1 MASIIVVSGKS
12 RGNYLPLRREPSI
25 IGRDEDCT
33 MQVLGDLVSRQ
44 HLEIRYN
51 EADKSY
57 TAVDLNSANGVLING
72 LHIEEPQSLKDND
85 SIVLGESKMLFT
97 AEDFLDR
104 EAALNFFHRGEQGKK
119 TLSW

>member
-1 MASIIVVSGKS
+1 MASIIVVSGRS
-12 RGNYLPLRREPSI
+12 RGNYLPLRQDPSI

-33 MQVLGDLVSRQ
+33 MQVLDERASRQ

-51 EADKSY
+51 EADNSY

-72 LHIEEPQSLKDND
+72 LQIEEPQSLKDND

-104 EAALNFFHRGEQGKK
+104 EAALNFFHRGEHGKK

>member
-12 RGNYLPLRREPSI
+12 RGNYLPLRQDPSI

-33 MQVLGDLVSRQ
+33 MQVLDDLVSRQ

-51 EADKSY
+51 EADNSY

-72 LHIEEPQSLKDND
+72 LQIEEPQSLKDND

-104 EAALNFFHRGEQGKK
+104 KVALNFFHRGEHGKE
-119 TLSW
+119 TLSQ

>member
-12 RGNYLPLRREPSI
+12 RGNYLPLRRESSI

-33 MQVLGDLVSRQ
+33 LQVLGDLVSRR
-44 HLEIRYN
+44 HLEIRHN
-51 EADKSY
+51 EADKSF

-72 LHIEEPQSLKDND
+72 LQLDEPRSLQDND
-85 SIVLGESKMLFT
+85 SIVLGESKILFT

-104 EAALNFFHRGEQGKK
+104 EGALNLIHRGEQGKE
-119 TLSW
+119 TLAQ

>member
-12 RGNYLPLRREPSI
+12 RGNYLPLRQDPST
-25 IGRDEDCT
+25 IGRDEDCA
-33 MQVLGDLVSRQ
+33 MQVLDDLVSRQ

-51 EADKSY
+51 EADNSY

-72 LHIEEPQSLKDND
+72 LQIDEPQTLKDND
-85 SIVLGESKMLFT
+85 TIVLGESKILFT

-104 EAALNFFHRGEQGKK
+104 EAVLNFFHRGEHGKE
-119 TLSW
+119 TLMQ

>member
-25 IGRDEDCT
+25 IGRDENCT
-33 MQVLGDLVSRQ
+33 MQVLDDLVSRR

-72 LHIEEPQSLKDND
+72 LQLDEPRSLKDND

-97 AEDFLDR
+97 TEDFLDR
-104 EAALNFFHRGEQGKK
+104 EAALNLFHRGEHGKK
-119 TLSW
+119 TQ

>member
-1 MASIIVVSGKS
+1 
-12 RGNYLPLRREPSI
+12 
-25 IGRDEDCT
+25 
-33 MQVLGDLVSRQ
+33 MQVLDELVSRQ

-51 EADKSY
+51 EADNSY

-72 LHIEEPQSLKDND
+72 LQIEEPQSLKDND

-104 EAALNFFHRGEQGKK
+104 EAALNLFHRGEHGKK